1 MNFFNKTEIKLHN
14 LKQDIKEY
22 ALQIGFADCKVT
34 NEINYRNIENFY
46 KDWLGRK
53 FNDKMNFLERNLE
66 KRFDLKNI
74 LPDAKSALVFSISYN
89 FEQKINNE
97 MKISR
102 YALIKDYHK
111 VIFEK
116 LKKVDDFIKLRTTN
130 YKSKIFVDTGPI
142 LEKQIAKKAGIGWQG
157 RNSLIISKEYGSWI
171 FLGVIIINLDLE
183 NDEKHPDYCGKC
195 RLCIENCPTQAITEN
210 RNIDAS
216 KCIAY
221 WTIESKEEIFPDF
234 IRKNQNKWVYGCDI
248 CQEVCPWNK
257 KAKIGNCKEF
267 ILNNDISNIS
277 KDILMNLNEELFN
290 DLFKETPIARL
301 GLKRLK
307 RNIEGI

>member
-1 MNFFNKTEIKLHN
+1 MQN

-22 ALQIGFADCKVT
+22 ALQLGFADCKIT

-46 KDWLGRK
+46 KEWLELK
-53 FNDKMNFLERNLE
+53 FHSKMNFLERNLE

-74 LPDAKSALVFSISYN
+74 LPNAKTALVFSISYN
-89 FEQKINNE
+89 FEQKLNDE

-102 YALIKDYHK
+102 YALVKDYHL
-111 VIFEK
+111 VILEK
-116 LKKVDDFIKLRTTN
+116 LKKVDEFIKLKAEN
-130 YKSKIFVDTGPI
+130 YQSKIFVDTGPI

-171 FLGVIIINLDLE
+171 FLGIIITNLDLE
-183 NDEKHPDYCGKC
+183 NDEEQPDYCGKC
-195 RLCIENCPTQAITEN
+195 RLCIDSCPTHAITEN

-221 WTIESKEEIFPDF
+221 QTIESKDEILPDF

-257 KAKIGNCKEF
+257 KAKIANCKEF
-267 ILNNDISNIS
+267 VLNSDISNIS
-277 KDILMNLNEELFN
+277 KEILINLNEDEFN
-290 DLFKETPIARL
+290 YLFKDTPIARL